1 VTDVDRATIA
11 EFRASGG
18 HVGGALSG
26 TPVLLIHHV
35 GARSGTAY
43 VTPLAY
49 ADLGGGRLAIAASNG
64 GSPRHPAWYHNLRAN
79 PAITVELGTRT
90 FPAVAEEQLGSARA
104 ELWPVLA
111 ARFPTLAAFAAGTE
125 RTIPLFVL
133 RPLDLGERSRSTS

>member
-1 VTDVDRATIA
+1 MADVDQAAIA

-18 HVGGALSG
+18 RVGGDLSG
-26 TPVLLIHHV
+26 TPVLLLHHV

-64 GSPRHPAWYHNLRAN
+64 GSARHPAWYHNLRAH
-79 PAITVELGTRT
+79 PAITVEVGTRT
-90 FPAVAEEQLGSARA
+90 FPAVAEEQLASARA
-104 ELWPVLA
+104 ALWSVLA
-111 ARFPTLAAFAAGTE
+111 ARFPTLATFAAGTE

-133 RPLDLGERSRSTS
+133 SPLDD